1 MAMRIDLEFAQ
12 PLNRDQRIA
21 LHLALAALPKTSRV
35 RVIKGG
41 HAAVVMG
48 EALGVERIRAALE
61 QEGVQAESIRTSLSD
76 EEDLRA
82 EDVSEDHSAGTE
94 RLRPIGR

>member
-1 MAMRIDLEFAQ
+1 MAMRIDLEFAK
-12 PLNRDQRIA
+12 PLSREQRIS
-21 LHLALAALPKTSRV
+21 LHLALAALPKTARV

-41 HAAVVMG
+41 HAVVVMG
-48 EALGVERIRAALE
+48 EALGVDRVRAALQE
-61 QEGVQAESIRTSLSD
+61 EGVQAERIRTSLSD

-82 EDVSEDHSAGTE
+82 DEISEDHPDGRE